1 MAGIDEQL
9 RMREMATAGNPQ
21 AAQQKYAQSKD
32 LMDLLVAQKVS
43 NDYTSARNAMQAAT
57 QTPANPIIDQLD
69 MSNAQVTKNDMMRS
83 LMPGVA
89 IKAGRDQQAMQRQA
103 MGIPSQ
109 PAPNIRMADGGIV
122 GYQQG
127 GNVIG
132 YNSRGSVDLLG
143 AALEAE
149 GITDPATINLIRS
162 IYAQESSSGQDAG
175 VSPAGARG
183 GMQVMPAT
191 FTEMMGPDADIDD
204 PITNLR
210 AGSRYAQQMLKQADG
225 DPRLAAAA
233 YYGGPDE
240 IAKLRAGND
249 TTAPQDGFPSVA
261 EYADQIVNRAGSA
274 EREAS
279 RKNTNEA
286 DVFNLEA
293 AGIDPD
299 FFASTY
305 REGAG
310 QETQPEIAQV
320 MSPEGFSVPI
330 NRNARQIG
338 REPRKTVG
346 RSGEELLADAE
357 ELYLGAKIGD
367 TPIFSADP
375 AEREARLKTL
385 EQNRTR
391 GTPVPLGDRVPSKD
405 ARREQVADPFDVQ
418 SMVDRLVAPPFR
430 TQGIIRDAELTNKQK
445 FAKAFNLPLK
455 DFEKPPA
462 PPEKKGIF
470 DNVDI
475 GRLQAFLAG
484 GGGQTN
490 TASALNEGLKGLMG
504 EDQRREALV
513 SKEAIE
519 AAKINSQRYGIEQD
533 YDAAIAKIGAE
544 NRRAVFKAQREALEA
559 YKGDNRKLAADA
571 LADITNGRDEQFNQN
586 SMRLQETYG
595 SDPEGLTREL
605 IALTNKTLDN
615 RMRSVEGATG
625 GSNSGVFEVEL
636 PSGG

>member
-43 NDYTSARNAMQAAT
+43 NDYASARNAMQAAT
-57 QTPANPIIDQLD
+57 QTSANPIIDQLD

-127 GNVIG
+127 GGVKRFQEGLAVIG
-132 YNSRGSVDLLG
+132 DDESRFDITTDNELSPEEAQELDKQRRFVAAQERATRLGEAAKEDVSGILNALVNLPSTVTGSLYNLATQPNAATRLMQRGAEASGIAPFMRG
-143 AALEAE
+143 AGAPAMP
-149 GITDPATINLIRS
+149 TPDPAYGFFRGDAKPEPKDE
-162 IYAQESSSGQDAG
+162 AQ
-175 VSPAGARG
+175 
-183 GMQVMPAT
+183 
-191 FTEMMGPDADIDD
+191 
-204 PITNLR
+204 
-210 AGSRYAQQMLKQADG
+210 AQ
-225 DPRLAAAA
+225 
-233 YYGGPDE
+233 
-240 IAKLRAGND
+240 
-249 TTAPQDGFPSVA
+249 TS
-261 EYADQIVNRAGSA
+261 
-274 EREAS
+274 
-279 RKNTNEA
+279 
-286 DVFNLEA
+286 
-293 AGIDPD
+293 
-299 FFASTY
+299 
-305 REGAG
+305 
-310 QETQPEIAQV
+310 
-320 MSPEGFSVPI
+320 
-330 NRNARQIG
+330 
-338 REPRKTVG
+338 
-346 RSGEELLADAE
+346 
-357 ELYLGAKIGD
+357 
-367 TPIFSADP
+367 
-375 AEREARLKTL
+375 
-385 EQNRTR
+385 
-391 GTPVPLGDRVPSKD
+391 GTPLGNRVPSKD
-405 ARREQVADPFDVQ
+405 ARREQVADPFDVKG
-418 SMVDRLVAPPFR
+418 MVDRLVEPEFRMQGVLDAPQIKGP
-430 TQGIIRDAELTNKQK
+430 
-445 FAKAFNLPLK
+445 AK
-455 DFEKPPA
+455 
-462 PPEKKGIF
+462 KKGMF

-533 YDAAIAKIGAE
+533 FDAAIAKIGAE
-544 NRRAVFKAQREALEA
+544 NRRAVFKAQRDALEA
-559 YKGDNRKLAADA
+559 YEGDKRELAADA
-571 LADITNGRDEQFNQN
+571 LFDITNGRDEQFNQN

>member
-9 RMREMATAGNPQ
+9 RMREMAIAGNPQ

-57 QTPANPIIDQLD
+57 QTSANPIIDQLD

-127 GNVIG
+127 GGVKRFQEGLAVIG
-132 YNSRGSVDLLG
+132 DDESRFDVTDNELSPEEAIATDMQRQENMTVDQWMESIGKGAPTAEERARFEGTGMNPYAFRDMGAGILNKLSSAGEVLARQFGSVG
-143 AALEAE
+143 
-149 GITDPATINLIRS
+149 R
-162 IYAQESSSGQDAG
+162 
-175 VSPAGARG
+175 R
-183 GMQVMPAT
+183 
-191 FTEMMGPDADIDD
+191 
-204 PITNLR
+204 R
-210 AGSRYAQQMLKQADG
+210 AQQETRRAELATEYPDLNKSQINYLLQGEIGKGQINPEAQA
-225 DPRLAAAA
+225 
-233 YYGGPDE
+233 
-240 IAKLRAGND
+240 
-249 TTAPQDGFPSVA
+249 Q
-261 EYADQIVNRAGSA
+261 
-274 EREAS
+274 
-279 RKNTNEA
+279 
-286 DVFNLEA
+286 
-293 AGIDPD
+293 
-299 FFASTY
+299 
-305 REGAG
+305 
-310 QETQPEIAQV
+310 AQT
-320 MSPEGFSVPI
+320 S
-330 NRNARQIG
+330 
-338 REPRKTVG
+338 
-346 RSGEELLADAE
+346 
-357 ELYLGAKIGD
+357 
-367 TPIFSADP
+367 
-375 AEREARLKTL
+375 
-385 EQNRTR
+385 
-391 GTPVPLGDRVPSKD
+391 GTPLGNRVPSKD
-405 ARREQVADPFDVQ
+405 ARREQVADPFDVKG
-418 SMVDRLVAPPFR
+418 MVDRLVEPEFRMQGVLDAPQIKGP
-430 TQGIIRDAELTNKQK
+430 DK
-445 FAKAFNLPLK
+445 
-455 DFEKPPA
+455 
-462 PPEKKGIF
+462 KKGMF

-490 TASALNEGLKGLMG
+490 TASALSEGLKGLMG
-504 EDQRREALV
+504 EDQRRETLA

-533 YDAAIAKIGAE
+533 FDAAIAKIGAE
-544 NRRAVFKAQREALEA
+544 NRRAVFKAQRDALEA
-559 YKGDNRKLAADA
+559 YEGDKRELAADA
-571 LADITNGRDEQFNQN
+571 LFDITNGKDEQFNQN

-636 PSGG
+636 PSGD